1 MVPVR
6 CFCPF
11 TRTISC
17 VRVRNMVLVIV
28 SILIVALAAYVG
40 YRRGAVRAVFT
51 QIGLLLGAMIAAPLG
66 PLAAALLGIAGLKN
80 LVLAMFAGPIVIYLL
95 IILGAKFAG
104 AKVQKKL
111 DVYYKYEV
119 PDVLRLAWERLNQ
132 RLGACVG
139 VANGVLYILILCV
152 LIYLPAYLTVQASHP
167 EKEPIAV
174 KALNQLGRDINA
186 TRMHVAVS
194 PFLPVT
200 PGYFDGADVLGL
212 LFHNPSLEGRLG
224 HYAGLAPVA
233 DAREVQDLKN
243 DSGFRQAWAG
253 QPAFLTFFN
262 HPKAAAAMRNPKLVG
277 DIVKVAR
284 ADGHDLREYMITGQ
298 SLKYA
303 EKLLGRWTFS
313 LQGTLSRARKRA
325 NASTAEIARLRKALT
340 STMDKATFT
349 ALPDNT
355 VVIRA
360 PGGSSQGT
368 WSQLAE
374 NKYALKLSESDKP
387 VEAAAQVEGDRV
399 VVTKDGL
406 ALVFEKYL

>member
-1 MVPVR
+1 
-6 CFCPF
+6 
-11 TRTISC
+11 
-17 VRVRNMVLVIV
+17 MVLVIV
-28 SILIVALAAYVG
+28 SILIVGLAAYLG

-66 PLAAALLGIAGLKN
+66 PLAAGLLGLAGLKN
-80 LVLAMFAGPIVIYLL
+80 VVLAMFAGPILIYIL

-119 PDVLRLAWERLNQ
+119 PDILRLAWERLNQ

-139 VANGVLYILILCV
+139 VANGVLYVLIVCV

-167 EKEPIAV
+167 EKEPIAI
-174 KALNQLGRDINA
+174 KALNQLGRDLHA

-200 PGYFDGADVLGL
+200 PAYFDGADVLGL

-233 DAREVQDLKN
+233 DAREFQELKN
-243 DSGFRQAWAG
+243 DSGFRQAWTA
-253 QPAFLTFFN
+253 QPVFLSFFN
-262 HPKAAAAMRNPKLVG
+262 NPKAAAAMKNPKLVR
-277 DIVKVAR
+277 DVARIAR
-284 ADGHDLREYMITGQ
+284 ADGNDLKEYMISGQ
-298 SLKYA
+298 SLKYV
-303 EKLLGRWTFS
+303 EKILGRWTFS
-313 LQGTLSRARKRA
+313 LPSTLSRARKRA
-325 NASTAEIARLRKALT
+325 NASTAELARLRKALT
-340 STMDKATFT
+340 ATMDKATFSAT
-349 ALPDNT
+349 PDNN

-368 WSQLAE
+368 WSPLAE
-374 NKYALKLSESDKP
+374 NKYALKLTEGDKP

>member
-1 MVPVR
+1 
-6 CFCPF
+6 
-11 TRTISC
+11 
-17 VRVRNMVLVIV
+17 MVLVIV
-28 SILIVALAAYVG
+28 SILIVGLAAYLG

-66 PLAAALLGIAGLKN
+66 PLAAGLLGLAGLKN
-80 LVLAMFAGPIVIYLL
+80 VVLAMFAGPILIYIL

-119 PDVLRLAWERLNQ
+119 PDILRLAWERLNQ

-139 VANGVLYILILCV
+139 VANGVLYVLIVCV

-167 EKEPIAV
+167 EKEPIAI
-174 KALNQLGRDINA
+174 KALNQLGRDLHA

-200 PGYFDGADVLGL
+200 PAYFDGADVLGL

-233 DAREVQDLKN
+233 DAREFQELKN
-243 DSGFRQAWAG
+243 DSGFRQAWTA
-253 QPAFLTFFN
+253 QPVFLSFFN
-262 HPKAAAAMRNPKLVG
+262 NPKAAAAMKNPKLVR
-277 DIVKVAR
+277 DVARIAR
-284 ADGHDLREYMITGQ
+284 ADGNDLKEYMISGQ
-298 SLKYA
+298 SLKYV
-303 EKLLGRWTFS
+303 EKILGRWTFS
-313 LQGTLSRARKRA
+313 LPSTLSRARKRA
-325 NASTAEIARLRKALT
+325 NASTAELARLRKALT
-340 STMDKATFT
+340 ATMDKATFSAT
-349 ALPDNT
+349 PDNN

-374 NKYALKLSESDKP
+374 NKYALKLTEGDKP